1 MKKLFWCLDVYSIDL
16 RWCLKSEVCLD
27 DFDFKKLIDDG
38 NFLVLGLIS
47 SKRYG
52 ILLCAEVVC
61 NLESYSGVLVVYL
74 EMQVFKKVTEISLCL
89 VSFAVSTTSAR
100 KQKVE
105 LSNDADQLQLTDDL
119 LSGSIRGPR
128 TSTRLSKQSLLDDPK
143 PELWGCDHRGARRPM
158 RSWSSFDSM
167 VQWAGSGASLYLSGL
182 RGWGPPFGLAYRARR
197 REKEEKKMG
206 WSWQWSLCLC
216 AIGACTVMAVKV
228 LEYLW
233 WRPRRV
239 ERHFAKQGIRGP
251 PYRFFIGCVKEMV
264 GLMLEASS
272 KPMMMSQ
279 NQHNILPR
287 VLAFYHHWKKIYGTV
302 NAWHDLFCLAPS
314 SHSGRPLLPCSP
326 FLLWFGP
333 TPRLAVTD
341 PELIREIMLSRSE
354 VFERYESHLEV
365 RRLEGEGL
373 VSLRGEKWAH
383 HRRVLTPAFHIENL
397 RLLIP
402 FVGKTAL
409 GMVEKLPVSGEEV
422 EIDVSEWFQTVT
434 EDAITR
440 TAFGRSF
447 DDGKAVFKLQT
458 QQMAFA
464 AEAFRNIFIPGYR
477 YRVVV
482 QLLALFLPHLKLI
495 RLNKMIKIRF
505 LPTKK
510 NTSSWKLEKQIKNS
524 LVELIGR
531 RREMKEEEKGK
542 QPPRNV
548 KDLLGLMI
556 NASEP
561 KQSTAAECPRTV
573 PTPASSWMTVHDIVE
588 ECKTF
593 FFAGKQT
600 TSNLLTWTT
609 VLLAMHPEWQE
620 RARAEVLRVC
630 GPRDVP
636 SREHLPKLK
645 TLTMIIYETLRLYPP
660 AVATI
665 RQAKAD
671 VELGGYHIPQGT
683 ELLIPIMGLHHD
695 AELWGPDVAQ
705 FNPERFANGAAR
717 AARHPTAFIP
727 FGLGSRMCIGQNLA
741 LLEAKIT
748 IAVLLQRFSF
758 RLAPSYVH
766 APTVLLLLY
775 PQFGAPVLF
784 RSLTS

>member
-1 MKKLFWCLDVYSIDL
+1 
-16 RWCLKSEVCLD
+16 
-27 DFDFKKLIDDG
+27 
-38 NFLVLGLIS
+38 
-47 SKRYG
+47 
-52 ILLCAEVVC
+52 
-61 NLESYSGVLVVYL
+61 
-74 EMQVFKKVTEISLCL
+74 
-89 VSFAVSTTSAR
+89 
-100 KQKVE
+100 
-105 LSNDADQLQLTDDL
+105 
-119 LSGSIRGPR
+119 
-128 TSTRLSKQSLLDDPK
+128 
-143 PELWGCDHRGARRPM
+143 
-158 RSWSSFDSM
+158 
-167 VQWAGSGASLYLSGL
+167 
-182 RGWGPPFGLAYRARR
+182 
-197 REKEEKKMG
+197 MG

-287 VLAFYHHWKKIYGTV
+287 VLAFYHHWKKIYG
-302 NAWHDLFCLAPS
+302 
-314 SHSGRPLLPCSP
+314 SP

-341 PELIREIMLSRSE
+341 PDLIREIMLSRSE

-464 AEAFRNIFIPGYR
+464 AEAFRNIFIPGY
-477 YRVVV
+477 
-482 QLLALFLPHLKLI
+482 
-495 RLNKMIKIRF
+495 RF

>member
-1 MKKLFWCLDVYSIDL
+1 M
-16 RWCLKSEVCLD
+16 
-27 DFDFKKLIDDG
+27 
-38 NFLVLGLIS
+38 
-47 SKRYG
+47 
-52 ILLCAEVVC
+52 
-61 NLESYSGVLVVYL
+61 
-74 EMQVFKKVTEISLCL
+74 M
-89 VSFAVSTTSAR
+89 
-100 KQKVE
+100 
-105 LSNDADQLQLTDDL
+105 
-119 LSGSIRGPR
+119 
-128 TSTRLSKQSLLDDPK
+128 
-143 PELWGCDHRGARRPM
+143 M
-158 RSWSSFDSM
+158 
-167 VQWAGSGASLYLSGL
+167 
-182 RGWGPPFGLAYRARR
+182 
-197 REKEEKKMG
+197 MG
-206 WSWQWSLCLC
+206 WWWWQWSLFLC
-216 AIGACTVMAVKV
+216 AIGPCMVMAFRV
-228 LEYLW
+228 LDYLW
-233 WRPRRV
+233 WRPKRV
-239 ERHFAKQGIRGP
+239 ERYFAKQGIRGP
-251 PYRFFIGCVKEMV
+251 PYRFFFGCVKEMV
-264 GLMLEASS
+264 GLMLEAAS
-272 KPMMMSQ
+272 KPMVMPQ
-279 NQHNILPR
+279 NQHNVLPR
-287 VLAFYHHWKKIYGTV
+287 VLAFYSHWKKRYG
-302 NAWHDLFCLAPS
+302 
-314 SHSGRPLLPCSP
+314 SP

-333 TPRLAVTD
+333 TPRLAIAD
-341 PELIREIMLSRSE
+341 PDLIREILLSRSD
-354 VFERYESHLEV
+354 VFERYESHSEV

-383 HRRVLTPAFHIENL
+383 HRKVLTPSFHLENL
-397 RLLIP
+397 KLLIP
-402 FVGKTAL
+402 FIGKTAL
-409 GMVEKLPVSGEEV
+409 SMVEKLPTSSEEV

-440 TAFGRSF
+440 AAFGRSF

-464 AEAFRNIFIPGYR
+464 AEAFRNVFIPGY
-477 YRVVV
+477 
-482 QLLALFLPHLKLI
+482 
-495 RLNKMIKIRF
+495 RF

-510 NTSSWKLEKQIKNS
+510 NTNSWKLEKEMKRS
-524 LVELIGR
+524 LAELIVQR
-531 RREMKEEEKGK
+531 RKRKEEDWE
-542 QPPRNV
+542 QPQGNV

-556 NASEP
+556 DASET
-561 KQSTAAECPRTV
+561 KQSTAAGCPP
-573 PTPASSWMTVHDIVE
+573 PTESPSAASWMTVRDIVE

-645 TLTMIIYETLRLYPP
+645 TLLMIIYETLRLYPP

-671 VELGGYHIPQGT
+671 VELGGYRIPQGT

-727 FGLGSRMCIGQNLA
+727 FGLGPRMCIGQNLA

-748 IAVLLQRFSF
+748 VAVLLQRFSI

-784 RSLTS
+784 RPLTS

>member
-1 MKKLFWCLDVYSIDL
+1 M
-16 RWCLKSEVCLD
+16 
-27 DFDFKKLIDDG
+27 
-38 NFLVLGLIS
+38 
-47 SKRYG
+47 
-52 ILLCAEVVC
+52 
-61 NLESYSGVLVVYL
+61 
-74 EMQVFKKVTEISLCL
+74 M
-89 VSFAVSTTSAR
+89 
-100 KQKVE
+100 
-105 LSNDADQLQLTDDL
+105 
-119 LSGSIRGPR
+119 
-128 TSTRLSKQSLLDDPK
+128 
-143 PELWGCDHRGARRPM
+143 M
-158 RSWSSFDSM
+158 
-167 VQWAGSGASLYLSGL
+167 
-182 RGWGPPFGLAYRARR
+182 
-197 REKEEKKMG
+197 MG
-206 WSWQWSLCLC
+206 WWWWQWSLFLC
-216 AIGACTVMAVKV
+216 AIGPCMVMAFRV
-228 LEYLW
+228 LDYLW
-233 WRPRRV
+233 WRPKRV
-239 ERHFAKQGIRGP
+239 ERYFAKQGIRGP
-251 PYRFFIGCVKEMV
+251 PYRFFFGCVKEMV
-264 GLMLEASS
+264 GLMLEAAS
-272 KPMMMSQ
+272 KPMVMPQ
-279 NQHNILPR
+279 NQHNVLPR
-287 VLAFYHHWKKIYGTV
+287 VLAFYSHWKKRYG
-302 NAWHDLFCLAPS
+302 
-314 SHSGRPLLPCSP
+314 SP

-333 TPRLAVTD
+333 TPRLAIAD
-341 PELIREIMLSRSE
+341 PDLIREILLSRSD
-354 VFERYESHLEV
+354 VFERYESHSEV

-383 HRRVLTPAFHIENL
+383 HRKVLTPSFHIENL
-397 RLLIP
+397 KLLIP
-402 FVGKTAL
+402 FIGKTAL
-409 GMVEKLPVSGEEV
+409 SMVEKLPTSSEEV

-440 TAFGRSF
+440 AAFGRSF

-464 AEAFRNIFIPGYR
+464 AEAFRNVFIPGY
-477 YRVVV
+477 
-482 QLLALFLPHLKLI
+482 
-495 RLNKMIKIRF
+495 RF

-510 NTSSWKLEKQIKNS
+510 NTNSWKLEKEMKRS
-524 LVELIGR
+524 LAELIVQR
-531 RREMKEEEKGK
+531 RKRKEEDWE
-542 QPPRNV
+542 QPQGNV

-556 NASEP
+556 DASET
-561 KQSTAAECPRTV
+561 KQSTAAGCPP
-573 PTPASSWMTVHDIVE
+573 PTGSPSAASWMTVRDIVE

-645 TLTMIIYETLRLYPP
+645 TLLMIIYETLRLYPP

-671 VELGGYHIPQGT
+671 VELGGYRIPQGT

-727 FGLGSRMCIGQNLA
+727 FGLGPRMCIGQNLA

-748 IAVLLQRFSF
+748 VAVLLQRFSI

-784 RSLTS
+784 RPLTS